1 MSSPNPMEVLVTRI
15 LDGSAPAQAKSAAAR
30 GILPIPR
37 TDLVKILVFLL
48 KDSSEEIRQA
58 ADTSL
63 ATMPVAAI
71 ESVLSDEDVAP
82 EVLTHFSRVAVKDGI
97 TIYAEKIAFNKA
109 ASGESIEILA
119 AAGNDEMISLVLTNQ
134 ERLTSSPNLLD
145 LLLGNTAA
153 RADQK
158 SLIQEIKARLDRLAA
173 KETAPPPEGAE
184 GTDDTVDEEQPD
196 EDELTVEDVARILNV
211 DVGELLTASEIAGG
225 HEFEEEDV
233 PQEVRGA
240 YQKIMTLN
248 TSQKA
253 IMAIKGGREER
264 SILIRDT
271 NRLVALAVLKNPR
284 LPEGEVESI
293 AGMRNVHEAVL
304 RYIGAFRE
312 WTKNYNIAVALVRNP
327 RTPQGVSTNFINR
340 LNNRDLKFLSRD
352 KNVPELIRRM
362 SKRTLDQR
370 EQKSKVSFKK
380 H

>member
-1 MSSPNPMEVLVTRI
+1 MSASNPMEELVTRI
-15 LDGSAPAQAKSAAAR
+15 LDGSAPAAAKSAAAR

-37 TDLVKILVFLL
+37 TELVKVLVFLL
-48 KDSSEEIRQA
+48 NDSSEEIRQA
-58 ADTSL
+58 AATSL
-63 ATMPVAAI
+63 AEIPVAAI
-71 ESVLSDEDVAP
+71 ETVLTDEDVSP
-82 EVLTHFSRVAVKDGI
+82 EVLIHFSRVAVKDDV
-97 TIYAEKIAFNKA
+97 TIYAEKIAFNMA
-109 ASGESIEILA
+109 ASGEAIEILA
-119 AAGNDEMISLVLTNQ
+119 AAGNDEMISLVLTNM

-145 LLLGNTAA
+145 LLLGNTAV

-158 SLIQEIKARLDRLAA
+158 SLIQEIKERLDRLASR
-173 KETAPPPEGAE
+173 ETAPTPEDAE
-184 GTDDTVDEEQPD
+184 GTEDTGAEEQPD
-196 EDELTVEDVARILNV
+196 EDELTIEDVARILEV

-225 HEFEEEDV
+225 NEFEEEGV
-233 PQEVRGA
+233 PEEIRGV
-240 YQKIMTLN
+240 YQKIITLN

-284 LPEGEVESI
+284 LPEGEIESI

-304 RYIGAFRE
+304 RYIGSYRE
-312 WTKNYNIAVALVRNP
+312 WTKNYNITVSLVRNP
-327 RTPQGVSTNFINR
+327 RTPPGVSTNFINR
-340 LNNRDLKFLSRD
+340 LNNRDLKSLSKD

-370 EQKSKVSFKK
+370 EQKSKVPFKK

>member
-1 MSSPNPMEVLVTRI
+1 VSESNPMEVLVARI
-15 LDGSAPAQAKSAAAR
+15 LDGSAPPTAKSAAAR

-37 TDLVKILVFLL
+37 TGLVQVLVFLL
-48 KDSSEEIRQA
+48 NDSSEEIRQA
-58 ADTSL
+58 AEGSL
-63 ATMPVAAI
+63 TEMPVAAI
-71 ESVLSDEDVAP
+71 QDVLADEEVVP
-82 EVLTHFSRVAVKDGI
+82 EVLTHFSRVAVKDNI
-97 TIYAEKIAFNKA
+97 VIYAEKIAFNPTA
-109 ASGESIEILA
+109 RGEAIEILA
-119 AAGNDEMISLVLTNQ
+119 AAGNDEIISLVLTNQ
-134 ERLTSSPNLLD
+134 ERLATHPTLLD

-158 SLIQEIKARLDRLAA
+158 SLIQEIKERLERLAA
-173 KETAPPPEGAE
+173 REIAPSAEETED
-184 GTDDTVDEEQPD
+184 TDDADEDEQAE
-196 EDELTVEDVARILNV
+196 EDELTVEDVARILDV
-211 DVGELLTASEIAGG
+211 DVGELLTASEIADGN
-225 HEFEEEDV
+225 EFEEEGVPDV
-233 PQEVRGA
+233 VRGA

-248 TSQKA
+248 TAQKA
-253 IMAIKGGREER
+253 ILAIKGGREER

-304 RYIGAFRE
+304 RYIGSFRE
-312 WTKNYNIAVALVRNP
+312 WTKNYNIAVSLVRNP
-327 RTPQGVSTNFINR
+327 RTPPGVSTNFITR
-340 LNNRDLKFLSRD
+340 LNNRDLKSLSKD